1 MAPAYDFAPSYDVA
15 IVGGGI
21 IGLAHAW
28 TAVKAGLKVALFERH
43 ARAIGASIRNFGFIT
58 VTGQQRGDFHALA
71 RRTRDLWLVATAEAG
86 ISIEQHGLYVS
97 ARYPESEAV
106 LRAFLDTEMG
116 ADCRLLAAGDAP
128 FLTEGQRA
136 VLYSPHDIRVESRTA
151 IPKLSTWLGAHADL
165 HYGVA
170 VTGIETGR
178 LETSIGEIS
187 AERIIVCPGDDLT
200 GLFADR
206 IRARN
211 ISRCQL
217 QMLRLADPGFRLPG
231 AVMSDL
237 SLIRYLGYA
246 DLPETAALK
255 TRLEAEHA
263 AQLANGVHLIVV
275 QSADGSLVV
284 GDSHHYG
291 DAPEP
296 FTSEAV
302 DQLILDEYRAV
313 LGAPPPV
320 IERWSGTYA
329 TSPDQLFLID
339 QPLPD
344 VRLVVVTCGAGA
356 SISFG
361 IAERTFQSFRG
372 SHDVF
377 H

>member
-1 MAPAYDFAPSYDVA
+1 MVPACDIA

-28 TAVKAGLKVALFERH
+28 TAVKAGLRVALFERH
-43 ARAIGASIRNFGFIT
+43 ARATGASIRNFGFVT

-71 RRTRDLWLVATAEAG
+71 RRTRNLWLDAAEDAG
-86 ISIEQHGLYVS
+86 IAIEHRGLYVS

-106 LRAFLDTEMG
+106 LRAFLYTEMG
-116 ADCRLLAAGDAP
+116 ADCRLLKGDAVP
-128 FLTEGQRA
+128 FLANGQRV
-136 VLYSPHDIRVESRTA
+136 VLHSPLDIRVESRTA
-151 IPKLSTWLGAHADL
+151 IPKLSQWLGTRADL
-165 HYGVA
+165 HYGVT

-178 LETSIGEIS
+178 LHTSMGEVR
-187 AERIIVCPGDDLT
+187 AERIVVCPGDDLS
-200 GLFADR
+200 GLFAGR
-206 IRARN
+206 IQAHA

-246 DLPETAALK
+246 DLPEAVALK
-255 TRLEAEHA
+255 KRLEAEHA

-302 DQLILDEYRAV
+302 DRLILDEYRAV
-313 LGAPPPV
+313 LGAAPQV
-320 IERWSGTYA
+320 TERWSGTYA
-329 TSPDQLFLID
+329 TAPDRLFLID

-344 VRLVVVTCGAGA
+344 VRLVIVTCGAGA
-356 SISFG
+356 STSFG
-361 IAERTFQSFRG
+361 IAERTFQSFG
-372 SHDVF
+372 DHA
-377 H
+377 

>member
-1 MAPAYDFAPSYDVA
+1 MPSAYDVA

-28 TAVKAGLKVALFERH
+28 TAVMAGLKVALFERH
-43 ARAIGASIRNFGFIT
+43 ARATGASIRNFGFIT

-71 RRTRDLWLVATAEAG
+71 MRTRDLWLDAAAEAG
-86 ISIEQHGLYVS
+86 IAIEQRGLYVS

-116 ADCRLLAAGDAP
+116 EDCRLLKPEDAP
-128 FLTEGQRA
+128 FLATGQRA
-136 VLYSPHDIRVESRTA
+136 VLHSPHDIRVESRTA
-151 IPKLSTWLGAHADL
+151 IPKLGQWLSPRADL
-165 HYGVA
+165 HYGVM
-170 VTGIETGR
+170 VTGVESGR
-178 LETSIGEIS
+178 LHTSMGDIQ

-200 GLFADR
+200 GLFAER
-206 IRARN
+206 IKARN

-217 QMLRLADPGFRLPG
+217 QMLRLTDPGFQLPG

-246 DLPETAALK
+246 DLPEAATLK
-255 TRLEAEHA
+255 ARLEAEHA

-284 GDSHHYG
+284 GDSHHYD

-296 FTSEAV
+296 FASEAV

-356 SISFG
+356 STSFG

>member
-1 MAPAYDFAPSYDVA
+1 MTPTYDVA

-43 ARAIGASIRNFGFIT
+43 ARATGASIRNFGFIT

-71 RRTRDLWLVATAEAG
+71 MRTRNIWLEAAEQAG
-86 ISIEQHGLYVS
+86 IAIEQRGLYIS
-97 ARYPESEAV
+97 ARYAESEDV

-116 ADCRLLAAGDAP
+116 AGCRLLTSAETP
-128 FLTEGQRA
+128 FLAKGQRA
-136 VLYSPHDIRVESRTA
+136 VLHSPHDIRVESRTA
-151 IPKLSTWLGAHADL
+151 IPKLTAWLSERADL
-165 HYGVA
+165 FYGVT
-170 VTGIETGR
+170 VTGVDSGR
-178 LETSIGEIS
+178 LATSMGEMR

-200 GLFADR
+200 GLFTDR
-206 IRARN
+206 IKARN
-211 ISRCQL
+211 VSRSQL
-217 QMLRLADPGFRLPG
+217 QMMRLVSPGFRLPG

-246 DLPETAALK
+246 DLPEAVALK
-255 TRLEAEHA
+255 ARLEAEHA

-284 GDSHHYG
+284 GDSHHYH

-313 LGAPPPV
+313 LGSPPPV

-329 TSPDQLFLID
+329 TSTDQLFLID

-344 VRLVVVTCGAGA
+344 VRLVVATCGAGA
-356 SISFG
+356 STAFG
-361 IAERTFQSFRG
+361 IAERTFQSF
-372 SHDVF
+372 
-377 H
+377 

>member
-1 MAPAYDFAPSYDVA
+1 MTPPYDVA
-15 IVGGGI
+15 VVGGGI

-43 ARAIGASIRNFGFIT
+43 ARATGASIRNFGFIT

-71 RRTRDLWLVATAEAG
+71 MRTRNLWLDAAEAAD
-86 ISIEQHGLYVS
+86 IAIEQRGLYVS
-97 ARYPESEAV
+97 ARYPESEDV
-106 LRAFLDTEMG
+106 LRAFLYTEMG
-116 ADCRLLAAGDAP
+116 EDCRLLRPCDTP
-128 FLTEGQRA
+128 FLAKGQRA
-136 VLYSPHDIRVESRTA
+136 VLHSPHDVRVESRTA
-151 IPKLSTWLGAHADL
+151 IPKLSAWLGAHADL

-178 LETSIGEIS
+178 LHTSMGEVS
-187 AERIIVCPGDDLT
+187 AERIIVCPGDDLS
-200 GLFADR
+200 GLFTDR
-206 IRARN
+206 MRAHN

-217 QMLRLADPGFRLPG
+217 QMLRLADLGFRLPG

-237 SLIRYLGYA
+237 SLVRYLGYA
-246 DLPETAALK
+246 DLPEAAALK
-255 TRLEAEHA
+255 TRLESEHA
-263 AQLANGVHLIVV
+263 GHLANGVHLIVV

-284 GDSHHYG
+284 GDSHHYH

-296 FTSEAV
+296 FTSETV

-329 TSPDQLFLID
+329 SSPDQLFLID

-356 SISFG
+356 STSFG
-361 IAERTFQSFRG
+361 IAERTFQSF
-372 SHDVF
+372 
-377 H
+377 

>member
-1 MAPAYDFAPSYDVA
+1 MTATYDVA

-21 IGLAHAW
+21 LGLAHAR

-43 ARAIGASIRNFGFIT
+43 ARATGASIRNFGFIT
-58 VTGQQRGDFHALA
+58 VTGQQRGDFHGLA
-71 RRTRDLWLVATAEAG
+71 MRTRDLWLEAAAEAG
-86 ISIEQHGLYVS
+86 IEIVQRGLYVS
-97 ARYPESEAV
+97 ARYAESQAV

-116 ADCRLLAAGDAP
+116 EGCRLLTPAEAP
-128 FLTEGQRA
+128 FLADGQRA
-136 VLYSPHDIRVESRTA
+136 ILHSPHDIRVESRTA
-151 IPKLSTWLGAHADL
+151 IPKLTAWLGGRADL
-165 HYGVA
+165 HYGVT
-170 VTGIETGR
+170 VTGVESGR
-178 LETSIGEIS
+178 LHTSMGEIN
-187 AERIIVCPGDDLT
+187 AGRIIVCPGDDLT

-206 IRARN
+206 IRAHN
-211 ISRCQL
+211 ISRCRL

-231 AVMSDL
+231 AIMSDL

-246 DLPETAALK
+246 DLPEAVALK

-263 AQLANGVHLIVV
+263 EHLANGVHLIVV
-275 QSADGSLVV
+275 QNADGSLVV

-291 DAPEP
+291 DAPAP
-296 FTSEAV
+296 FTAEAV

-356 SISFG
+356 STSFG
-361 IAERTFQSFRG
+361 IAERTFQSF
-372 SHDVF
+372 
-377 H
+377 

>member
-1 MAPAYDFAPSYDVA
+1 MTSAYDVA

-43 ARAIGASIRNFGFIT
+43 ARATGASIRNFGFIT

-71 RRTRDLWLVATAEAG
+71 MRTRNLWLDAAEDAG
-86 ISIEQHGLYVS
+86 IAIEQRGLYVS
-97 ARYPESEAV
+97 ARYVESEAV
-106 LRAFLDTEMG
+106 LRAFLYTEMG
-116 ADCRLLAAGDAP
+116 EDCRLLKATDAP
-128 FLTEGQRA
+128 LPYANGQRV
-136 VLYSPHDIRVESRTA
+136 VLHSPHDIRVESRTA
-151 IPKLSTWLGAHADL
+151 IAKLKDWLDSRADL
-165 HYGVA
+165 FYGVS
-170 VTGIETGR
+170 VTGIETRR
-178 LETSIGEIS
+178 LETSIGQIR

-206 IRARN
+206 IKAHN

-246 DLPETAALK
+246 DLPEAAALK
-255 TRLEAEHA
+255 ARLEAEHA
-263 AQLANGVHLIVV
+263 AQLVNGIHLIVV

-302 DQLILDEYRAV
+302 DRLILDEYRAV
-313 LGAPPPV
+313 LGGPPAV
-320 IERWSGTYA
+320 TERWSGTYA

-339 QPLPD
+339 HPLPD

-356 SISFG
+356 STSFG
-361 IAERTFQSFRG
+361 IAERTFQSF
-372 SHDVF
+372 
-377 H
+377 

>member
-1 MAPAYDFAPSYDVA
+1 MTPTYDVA

-43 ARAIGASIRNFGFIT
+43 ARATGASIRNFGFIT
-58 VTGQQRGDFHALA
+58 VTGQQRGDFHTLA
-71 RRTRDLWLVATAEAG
+71 MRTRNLWLETAAEAG
-86 ISIEQHGLYVS
+86 ISIVQHGLYVG

-116 ADCRLLAAGDAP
+116 KDCRLLTAGDAP
-128 FLTEGQRA
+128 FLAEGQRA

-151 IPKLSTWLGAHADL
+151 IPKLSQWLGMRADL

-170 VTGIETGR
+170 VTGVESGR
-178 LETSIGEIS
+178 LHTSIGEVR

-246 DLPETAALK
+246 DLPEAAALK
-255 TRLEAEHA
+255 TRLEAIHA
-263 AQLANGVHLIVV
+263 EQLANGVHLIVV

-302 DQLILDEYRAV
+302 DQLILDEYHAV

-339 QPLPD
+339 HPLPD

-356 SISFG
+356 STSFG
-361 IAERTFQSFRG
+361 IAERTFQSF
-372 SHDVF
+372 
-377 H
+377 

>member
-1 MAPAYDFAPSYDVA
+1 MTKSYDVA

-21 IGLAHAW
+21 AGLAHAW

-58 VTGQQRGDFHALA
+58 VTGQQRGDFHALTM
-71 RRTRDLWLVATAEAG
+71 RTRNIWLEAAEQAG
-86 ISIEQHGLYVS
+86 IAIEQRGLYVS
-97 ARYPESEAV
+97 ARYAESEDV
-106 LRAFLDTEMG
+106 LRAFLYTEMG
-116 ADCRLLAAGDAP
+116 EDCRLLRPCDAP
-128 FLTEGQRA
+128 FLAKGQRA
-136 VLYSPHDIRVESRTA
+136 VLHSPHDIRVESRTA
-151 IPKLSTWLGAHADL
+151 IPKLSAWLAERADL
-165 HYGVA
+165 FYGVT
-170 VTGIETGR
+170 VTGIDSGR
-178 LETSIGEIS
+178 LETSMGDIR

-206 IRARN
+206 IRARH

-246 DLPETAALK
+246 DLSEAEALK
-255 TRLEAEHA
+255 SRLKAEHA
-263 AQLANGVHLIVV
+263 EHLANGVHLIVV

-284 GDSHHYG
+284 GDSHHYH

-296 FTSEAV
+296 FTSERV

-313 LGAPPPV
+313 LGTAPPV

-329 TSPDQLFLID
+329 ISPDQLFLID

-356 SISFG
+356 STSFG
-361 IAERTFQSFRG
+361 IAERTFNSF
-372 SHDVF
+372 
-377 H
+377 

>member
-1 MAPAYDFAPSYDVA
+1 MTPIYDVA

-28 TAVKAGLKVALFERH
+28 TAVEAGLKVALFERH
-43 ARAIGASIRNFGFIT
+43 ARATGASIRNFGFIT
-58 VTGQQRGDFHALA
+58 VTGQQRGDFHRLA
-71 RRTRDLWLVATAEAG
+71 MRTRNIWLEAAEQAG
-86 ISIEQHGLYVS
+86 IEIEQRGLYVS
-97 ARYPESEAV
+97 ARYPESEDV
-106 LRAFLDTEMG
+106 LRAFLYTEMG
-116 ADCRLLAAGDAP
+116 EDCRLLRPCDAP
-128 FLTEGQRA
+128 FLAKGQRV
-136 VLYSPHDIRVESRTA
+136 VLHSPHDIRVESRTA
-151 IPKLSTWLGAHADL
+151 IPKLKEWLANHADL
-165 HYGVA
+165 FYGVT
-170 VTGIETGR
+170 VTGIDTGR
-178 LETSIGEIS
+178 LYTSMGDIR

-206 IRARN
+206 IRAHN

-246 DLPETAALK
+246 DLPEAAALK
-255 TRLEAEHA
+255 TRLETEHA

-275 QSADGSLVV
+275 QGADGSLVV

-296 FTSEAV
+296 FTFDTV

-320 IERWSGTYA
+320 TERWSGTYA
-329 TSPDQLFLID
+329 TSPDQLFLIN

-356 SISFG
+356 STSFG
-361 IAERTFQSFRG
+361 IAERTFNSF
-372 SHDVF
+372 
-377 H
+377 

>member
-1 MAPAYDFAPSYDVA
+1 MTPAYDVA

-21 IGLAHAW
+21 VGLAHAW
-28 TAVKAGLKVALFERH
+28 TAVKSGLKVALFERN
-43 ARAIGASIRNFGFIT
+43 ARATGASIRNFGFIT

-71 RRTRDLWLVATAEAG
+71 MRTRNLWLDAALDAG
-86 ISIEQHGLYVS
+86 IAIEQRGLYVS
-97 ARYPESEAV
+97 ARYAESVAV

-116 ADCRLLAAGDAP
+116 QDCSLIKAANAP
-128 FLTEGQRA
+128 LPYATGQRV
-136 VLYSPHDIRVESRTA
+136 VLHSPHDIRVESRTA
-151 IPKLSTWLGAHADL
+151 IPKLSQWLAHRADL
-165 HYGVA
+165 HFGVA
-170 VTGIETGR
+170 VTGIESGR
-178 LETSIGEIS
+178 LETSIGEIV
-187 AERIIVCPGDDLT
+187 AEQIIVCPGDDLT

-206 IRARN
+206 IKAHN

-217 QMLRLADPGFRLPG
+217 QMLRLADPGFRLPS

-246 DLPETAALK
+246 NLPEAIALK
-255 TRLEAEHA
+255 ARLEAEHTE
-263 AQLANGVHLIVV
+263 QLAHGVHLIVV

-296 FTSEAV
+296 FTSEIV

-313 LGAPPPV
+313 LGAPSS
-320 IERWSGTYA
+320 ITERWSGTYA

-339 QPLPD
+339 QPLPG

-356 SISFG
+356 STSFG
-361 IAERTFQSFRG
+361 IAERTFQSF
-372 SHDVF
+372 
-377 H
+377 

>member
-1 MAPAYDFAPSYDVA
+1 MPSAYDVA

-43 ARAIGASIRNFGFIT
+43 ARATGASIRNFGFIT

-71 RRTRDLWLVATAEAG
+71 MRTRNLWLDVAAEAG
-86 ISIEQHGLYVS
+86 IAIEQRGLYVS

-106 LRAFLDTEMG
+106 LRSFLYTEMG
-116 ADCRLLAAGDAP
+116 EDCRLLRPCDTP
-128 FLTEGQRA
+128 FLAKGQRA
-136 VLYSPHDIRVESRTA
+136 VLHSPHDIRIESRTA
-151 IPKLSTWLGAHADL
+151 IPKLSAWLGERADL
-165 HYGVA
+165 FHGIA
-170 VTGIETGR
+170 VTGVETGR
-178 LETSIGEIS
+178 LQTSMGDIR
-187 AERIIVCPGDDLT
+187 AERIIVCPGDDLS

-211 ISRCQL
+211 ASRCQL
-217 QMLRLADPGFRLPG
+217 QMLRLADPEFRLPG

-237 SLIRYLGYA
+237 SLVRYLGYA
-246 DLPETAALK
+246 DLPEAAALK
-255 TRLEAEHA
+255 ARLSAGHA
-263 AQLANGVHLIVV
+263 DQIANGVHLIVV

-284 GDSHHYG
+284 GDSHHYH

-313 LGAPPPV
+313 LGEPTPV
-320 IERWSGTYA
+320 TERWSGTYA

-356 SISFG
+356 STSFG
-361 IAERTFQSFRG
+361 IAERTFQSF
-372 SHDVF
+372 
-377 H
+377 